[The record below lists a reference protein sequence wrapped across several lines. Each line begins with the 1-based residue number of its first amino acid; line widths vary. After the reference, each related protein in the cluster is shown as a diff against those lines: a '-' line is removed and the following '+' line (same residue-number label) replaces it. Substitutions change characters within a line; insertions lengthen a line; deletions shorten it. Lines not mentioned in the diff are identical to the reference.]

1 MNNNLVIVRGGGDI
15 ASGIIHKLY
24 RCGFDVLVL
33 ETDKPTSIR
42 REVCFSEA
50 IYEKIKIVENVR
62 CIRIDNTLIK
72 ENDLLREEDILIKEG
87 ISTKV
92 DVLEQIKECFNKKI
106 IPIMIDKSGEII
118 EKLKPL
124 VVVDSILAKKNIGT
138 NKSMAPITIG
148 VGPGFNAPNDVSCVV
163 ETMRGHDLGKII
175 FDGCALKNTG
185 IPGSIN
191 GVSKDRVIYSKKA
204 GTIRHVKNIG
214 DIVKKNEIIAYIDES
229 EVLASIDGVLRG
241 MIRDFLVVKDNFK
254 IADIDPRLD
263 EVKNCYTIS
272 DKARCIAGSVLEAIL
287 YLKNNL

>member
-204 GTIRHVKNIG
+204 GTVRNIKNIG
-214 DIVKKNEIIAYIDES
+214 DTVKKDEIIAYIDES

-241 MIRDFLVVKDNFK
+241 MIRDFSVVKDNFK
-254 IADIDPRLD
+254 IADIDPRLG